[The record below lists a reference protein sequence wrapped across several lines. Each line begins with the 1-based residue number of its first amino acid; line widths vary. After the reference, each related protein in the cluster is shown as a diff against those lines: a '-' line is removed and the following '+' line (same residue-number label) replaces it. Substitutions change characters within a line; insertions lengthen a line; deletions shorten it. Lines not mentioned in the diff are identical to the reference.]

1 MEIDSALNKLYS
13 LHQFN
18 IKLGLDNIS
27 GFLKLIGNPQNK
39 LKPFHIAGSNGKG
52 STAAFIA
59 SILRELGYNVGL
71 YTSPHFVRF
80 NERVKI
86 NGVEIPDDYISGFIS
101 TYEKELDSF
110 QLTFFEVTTAMAFQ
124 YFYDQQID
132 YAVIETGLGGRLDA
146 TNVLNPL
153 GIIITSISKE
163 HTQILGDT
171 IEKIAFEKAGI
182 IKKNS
187 KVFTGILPQNAAEI
201 IAQKCK
207 ETGSELYELN
217 EYTLGKDRK
226 LELYTEEMEIDDWK
240 IPLRGYYQIYNAAL
254 AALAVTKTLDITNF
268 HSVEKGIS
276 HVIANTGIQG
286 RYDYYKTKPDI
297 IFDSAH
303 NPESVKNFINEFSK
317 DEKKYRRKVLLFGVM
332 RDKAV
337 EEMLDIIKDHFDE
350 IHICEARYDR
360 ALPVEDLSKIADK
373 LNIKTI
379 IERNPCDYFRGFERR
394 ELNDCL
400 VVMGSMYL
408 IGDIKSDLLLLKNA

>member
-1 MEIDSALNKLYS
+1 MEIDSALNKLFS

-18 IKLGLDNIS
+18 IKLGLDNITR
-27 GFLKLIGNPQNK
+27 FLKIIGNPQDK
-39 LKPFHIAGSNGKG
+39 LKTFHIAGSNGKG

-59 SILRELGYNVGL
+59 SILQELKFDVGL
-71 YTSPHFVRF
+71 YTSPHFVHF

-86 NGVEIPDDYISGFIS
+86 NSLEIPDDYISGFIS
-101 TYEKELDSF
+101 AYEKEINDF
-110 QLTFFEVTTAMAFQ
+110 QLTFFEVTTALAFQ
-124 YFYDQQID
+124 YFYDRQVD

-187 KVFTGILPQNAAEI
+187 KVFTGILPDAAADVI
-201 IAQKCK
+201 KQKCE
-207 ETGSELYELN
+207 ETGSELFLLN
-217 EYTLGKDRK
+217 EYTLGKDKK
-226 LELYTEEMEIDDWK
+226 LELYTEEVEIDDWK
-240 IPLRGYYQIYNAAL
+240 IPLKGYYQIYNAAL
-254 AALAVTKTLDITNF
+254 AALAVTKTLDITKF
-268 HSVEKGIS
+268 HSVEHGLRN
-276 HVIANTGIQG
+276 VIANTGIQG
-286 RYDYYKTKPDI
+286 RYDYYKTGPDI

-303 NPESVKNFINEFSK
+303 NPESVSNFITEFSK
-317 DEKKYRRKVLLFGVM
+317 DEKKYNRKALLFGVM

-337 EEMLDIIKDHFDE
+337 DEMLNLVKDHFDE
-350 IHICEARYDR
+350 IHICQAKYDR
-360 ALPVEDLSKIADK
+360 ALPVEDLSEIAGR

-379 IERNPCDYFRGFERR
+379 IERNPGDYLRNFEGR
-394 ELNDCL
+394 EQKDCL

-408 IGDIKSDLLLLKNA
+408 IGDIKSELLLSKNA